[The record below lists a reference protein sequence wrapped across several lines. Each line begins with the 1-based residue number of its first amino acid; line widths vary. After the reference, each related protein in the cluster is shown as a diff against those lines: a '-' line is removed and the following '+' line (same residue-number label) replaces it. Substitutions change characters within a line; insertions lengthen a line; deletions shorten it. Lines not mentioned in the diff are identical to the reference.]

1 MTSDEGDNEDT
12 EEEGPVLPGP
22 DSGWGLVATKVDGH
36 IAWEAGYKAIEQ
48 CVNALSFLQE
58 RPDQDPTHARLLRGL
73 KHLAELKYFEF
84 PLNDFDDFLELKA
97 FLNISHSNLWGCSD
111 ALYIDSGLSDK
122 ERCALFAEFTEL
134 TRRLKSH
141 KPLCDYWQYM

>member
-36 IAWEAGYKAIEQ
+36 IAWEAGYEAIEQ

-58 RPDQDPTHARLLRGL
+58 RPDQDPTHARLLLGL
-73 KHLAELKYFEF
+73 RCDWSVE
-84 PLNDFDDFLELKA
+84 
-97 FLNISHSNLWGCSD
+97 HSEQPQS
-111 ALYIDSGLSDK
+111 
-122 ERCALFAEFTEL
+122 TE
-134 TRRLKSH
+134 H
-141 KPLCDYWQYM
+141 D